1 MSLTDEKVDEALEA
15 VLTSRQVKVA
25 RVIADTSARLVESGY
40 LSAGEQYDE
49 GAMLRIEKR
58 LLALAEGKRIVV
70 FGNLQDWRHCEVKLN
85 DQN

>member
-1 MSLTDEKVDEALEA
+1 
-15 VLTSRQVKVA
+15 
-25 RVIADTSARLVESGY
+25 
-40 LSAGEQYDE
+40 
-49 GAMLRIEKR
+49 MLRIEKR